1 MSPDVSANSIAY
13 TCSDSSLTDCL
24 AASRPRS
31 STRGPLDAPDDPL
44 AASELPNSHI
54 RDESMRPASDMFSGA
69 SFHELDTLAPNL
81 PESLA
86 KDLSFL
92 LRHNVFH
99 TLSHLDVPPPLR
111 TEFLILNPGEP
122 LSTSLSSLERLL
134 AEGRFLVAAHFSASI
149 LTSSLISPTDTKLIF
164 SLFYTRLACLELSGN
179 TVLAAQESKA
189 LEDLSSAFY
198 YIDLDIEESAANDN
212 KDAEHETA
220 HARYPRHIV
229 PWPLRV
235 LAVRLQSIGFGDP
248 RRSIGGLYEI
258 GLEARREIMR
268 SGASEAEREI
278 WRQRLADLG
287 VRSVNGLIEMGDF
300 DAARRALDGLRVDG
314 PETDITK
321 LRKALLL
328 LRIGDLDAANQVFG
342 DATETKE
349 LALLKPLISMS
360 DGRYIDAVAEW
371 RILAEDS
378 TRTDRALV
386 AQNLAVCLLYIGQLD
401 EARQILEAQ
410 VSSNHSFGSLIF
422 NLSTVYELCSDNAPR
437 MKGQLA
443 ETISKQPVLG
453 QTNLDRPNSDLK
465 L

>member
-1 MSPDVSANSIAY
+1 M
-13 TCSDSSLTDCL
+13 L
-24 AASRPRS
+24 A
-31 STRGPLDAPDDPL
+31 
-44 AASELPNSHI
+44 
-54 RDESMRPASDMFSGA
+54 ASDMFSGA
-69 SFHELDTLAPNL
+69 SFHELDTLTPDDL
-81 PESLA
+81 PDSLG

-99 TLSHLDVPPPLR
+99 TLSHLDIPPPLR

-122 LSTSLSSLERLL
+122 LSTSLGTLERLL

-149 LTSSLISPTDTKLIF
+149 LTSSLISPTDTKIIF

-198 YIDLDIEESAANDN
+198 YIDPKLESSAAGDD
-212 KDAEHETA
+212 KDPELETA
-220 HARYPRHIV
+220 HAQDPRHIV

-268 SGASEAEREI
+268 TGASEAEREL

-287 VRSVNGLIEMGDF
+287 IRSVNALVEMGDL
-300 DAARRALDGLRVDG
+300 DAARRALDSLRVSG
-314 PETDITK
+314 PETDVTK

-328 LRIGDLDAANQVFG
+328 LRIGDLDAASQVFG
-342 DATETKE
+342 DVTETKE
-349 LALLKPLISMS
+349 AALLQPLVSMS
-360 DGRYIDAVAEW
+360 DGRYSDAVAEW
-371 RILAEDS
+371 RILAEDGA
-378 TRTDRALV
+378 RTDGALV

-401 EARQILEAQ
+401 EVCDLSIALYTATLFRDSIGNIDLLFGPRLVRSLRPRSRPTILS
-410 VSSNHSFGSLIF
+410 V
-422 NLSTVYELCSDNAPR
+422 V
-437 MKGQLA
+437 
-443 ETISKQPVLG
+443 
-453 QTNLDRPNSDLK
+453 
-465 L
+465 